1 MKIYIKPTIS
11 VVYCS
16 IDSAVL
22 AASPNNGSG
31 SAHWGESDSGSI
43 TGGSKVMLF
52 ILQRVLSKYGYDT
65 LCFSLFNDYLH
76 LLGFIMAAYIQDIH
90 AFR

>member
-22 AASPNNGSG
+22 AASPFDKGGSSGHGDESTSGIGSG
-31 SAHWGESDSGSI
+31 GKYPGSTSA
-43 TGGSKVMLF
+43 K
-52 ILQRVLSKYGYDT
+52 
-65 LCFSLFNDYLH
+65 DYSYNAWETWDE
-76 LLGFIMAAYIQDIH
+76 F
-90 AFR
+90 

>member
-22 AASPNNGSG
+22 AASPNNGNWGDDG
-31 SAHWGESDSGSI
+31 SSSI
-43 TGGSKVMLF
+43 TGGGNSG
-52 ILQRVLSKYGYDT
+52 SGSGGTKYPGST
-65 LCFSLFNDYLH
+65 SAKDYSYNAWETWDE
-76 LLGFIMAAYIQDIH
+76 F
-90 AFR
+90 

>member
-31 SAHWGESDSGSI
+31 SANLGDDGSSPIGGNSGS
-43 TGGSKVMLF
+43 GGT
-52 ILQRVLSKYGYDT
+52 KYPGST
-65 LCFSLFNDYLH
+65 SAKDYSYNAWETWDE
-76 LLGFIMAAYIQDIH
+76 F
-90 AFR
+90 

>member
-22 AASPNNGSG
+22 AASPNGGSG
-31 SAHWGESDSGSI
+31 SAHWGESDSSSI
-43 TGGSKVMLF
+43 TGGSN
-52 ILQRVLSKYGYDT
+52 SGSSSGGTKYPGST
-65 LCFSLFNDYLH
+65 SAKDYSYNAWETWDE
-76 LLGFIMAAYIQDIH
+76 F
-90 AFR
+90 

>member
-16 IDSAVL
+16 IDYAAL

-31 SAHWGESDSGSI
+31 SANWGDNGSSSI
-43 TGGSKVMLF
+43 TGGGNGGSG
-52 ILQRVLSKYGYDT
+52 SGGTKYPGST
-65 LCFSLFNDYLH
+65 SAKDYSYNAWETWDE
-76 LLGFIMAAYIQDIH
+76 F
-90 AFR
+90 

>member
-31 SAHWGESDSGSI
+31 SARWGEYDSSSI
-43 TGGSKVMLF
+43 TGGSNSGS
-52 ILQRVLSKYGYDT
+52 RSGGTKYPGST
-65 LCFSLFNDYLH
+65 SAKDYSYNAWETWDE
-76 LLGFIMAAYIQDIH
+76 F
-90 AFR
+90 

>member
-22 AASPNNGSG
+22 AASPNNGTG
-31 SAHWGESDSGSI
+31 SAYWGDGDSSSI
-43 TGGSKVMLF
+43 TGGGNSG
-52 ILQRVLSKYGYDT
+52 SGSGGTKYPGST
-65 LCFSLFNDYLH
+65 SAKDYSYNAWETWDE
-76 LLGFIMAAYIQDIH
+76 F
-90 AFR
+90 

>member
-31 SAHWGESDSGSI
+31 SGLWGESDSGSI
-43 TGGSKVMLF
+43 TGGSN
-52 ILQRVLSKYGYDT
+52 SGSSSGGTKYPGST
-65 LCFSLFNDYLH
+65 SAKDYSYNAWETWDE
-76 LLGFIMAAYIQDIH
+76 F
-90 AFR
+90 

>member
-22 AASPNNGSG
+22 AASPNDGSG
-31 SAHWGESDSGSI
+31 TVHWGESDSGSI
-43 TGGSKVMLF
+43 TGGGNNGGSGG
-52 ILQRVLSKYGYDT
+52 KYPGST
-65 LCFSLFNDYLH
+65 SAKDYSYNAWETWDE
-76 LLGFIMAAYIQDIH
+76 F
-90 AFR
+90 

>member
-22 AASPNNGSG
+22 AASPNNSSG

-43 TGGSKVMLF
+43 TGGSN
-52 ILQRVLSKYGYDT
+52 SGSSSGGTKYPGST
-65 LCFSLFNDYLH
+65 SAKDYSYNAWETWDE
-76 LLGFIMAAYIQDIH
+76 F
-90 AFR
+90 

>member
-16 IDSAVL
+16 IDSGFL

-31 SAHWGESDSGSI
+31 SALWGESDSGSI
-43 TGGSKVMLF
+43 TGGSN
-52 ILQRVLSKYGYDT
+52 SGSSSGGTKYPGST
-65 LCFSLFNDYLH
+65 SAKDYSYNAWETWDE
-76 LLGFIMAAYIQDIH
+76 F
-90 AFR
+90 

>member
-22 AASPNNGSG
+22 AASPNDGGGSG
-31 SAHWGESDSGSI
+31 SATWGDSGSSSI
-43 TGGSKVMLF
+43 TGGGNSG
-52 ILQRVLSKYGYDT
+52 SSSGGTKYPGST
-65 LCFSLFNDYLH
+65 SAKDYSYNAWETWDE
-76 LLGFIMAAYIQDIH
+76 F
-90 AFR
+90 

>member
-43 TGGSKVMLF
+43 GGGNSG
-52 ILQRVLSKYGYDT
+52 SGGTKYPGST
-65 LCFSLFNDYLH
+65 SAKDYSYNAWETWDE
-76 LLGFIMAAYIQDIH
+76 F
-90 AFR
+90 

>member
-31 SAHWGESDSGSI
+31 SANLGDDGSSPINSGSRS
-43 TGGSKVMLF
+43 GGT
-52 ILQRVLSKYGYDT
+52 KYPGST
-65 LCFSLFNDYLH
+65 SAKDYSYNAWETWDE
-76 LLGFIMAAYIQDIH
+76 F
-90 AFR
+90 

>member
-31 SAHWGESDSGSI
+31 SANLGDDGSSPI
-43 TGGSKVMLF
+43 TGGGNNGSG
-52 ILQRVLSKYGYDT
+52 SGGTKYPGST
-65 LCFSLFNDYLH
+65 SAKDYSYNAWETWDE
-76 LLGFIMAAYIQDIH
+76 F
-90 AFR
+90 

>member
-31 SAHWGESDSGSI
+31 SANWGGDGSSPI
-43 TGGSKVMLF
+43 TGGGNSG
-52 ILQRVLSKYGYDT
+52 SSSGTKYPGST
-65 LCFSLFNDYLH
+65 SAKDYSYNAWETWDE
-76 LLGFIMAAYIQDIH
+76 F
-90 AFR
+90 